1 VQPDGGRRKPAAVVP
16 LPRPPEMAE
25 SIVSA
30 RELGKTYRA
39 YSTPWDRLVEVST
52 GRRRHREFHA
62 LSGVSFEQ
70 GRGEGLA
77 LIGENGAGKSTLLKI
92 LAGVTTPTAGE
103 VAVRGRVASILELG
117 SGFHPEFTGR
127 QNIVLNAALLGL
139 SEDAV
144 REATPR
150 VLDFAELGR
159 FIDEPVKTYSTG
171 MSMRLGFAIATQVD
185 PDVLIVDEALS
196 VGDGYFQKKCM
207 DRLHQY
213 VSGGGTLLFCSH
225 AMYYVSS
232 FCRRALWLRQGRAEA
247 LGPVDE
253 VVRAYEDYLSLRS
266 RAAGNGGPGGAG
278 ASAAEGALAGG
289 AEAGAPQAD
298 SAKPARLLAARLLGL
313 AAERPLRA
321 GEPLTVEVEWLS
333 ESPERAFHVGIG
345 VNRIDELE
353 VCAFS
358 THREGL
364 PAATGRTHYRARLTV
379 PDLPIVKGS
388 FSLYVFL
395 LDELGLHVYDQ
406 RLLIGAFSVA
416 DNGYHFGLIRVPHQW
431 DFPHDSMGT
440 R

>member
-1 VQPDGGRRKPAAVVP
+1 
-16 LPRPPEMAE
+16 MADP
-25 SIVSA
+25 IVSA
-30 RELGKTYRA
+30 RGLGKTYRA
-39 YSTPWDRLVEVST
+39 YSTPWDRLIEVST
-52 GRRRHREFHA
+52 GRRRHRDFHA
-62 LSGVSFEQ
+62 LAEVSFEQ

-92 LAGVTTPTAGE
+92 LAGITRPTAGE

-139 SEDAV
+139 AEEAV

-150 VLDFAELGR
+150 ILDFAELGA

-213 VSGGGTLLFCSH
+213 VSAGGTLLFCSH

-232 FCRRALWLRQGRAEA
+232 FCRRALWLRLGRAEA

-266 RAAGNGGPGGAG
+266 RAAGNGRSAGGAR
-278 ASAAEGALAGG
+278 AADSFLAGG
-289 AEAGAPQAD
+289 PDAAPGEEARQADD
-298 SAKPARLLAARLLGL
+298 SAKPARLLAAHL
-313 AAERPLRA
+313 AGDSAERPLRA
-321 GEPLTVEVEWLS
+321 GEPLALEVEWS
-333 ESPERAFHVGIG
+333 AESPDLAFHLGVG
-345 VNRIDELE
+345 VNRLDELE

-364 PAATGRTHYRARLTV
+364 AAASGRTRYRARLTV
-379 PDLPIVKGS
+379 PELPIVKGS

-395 LDELGLHVYDQ
+395 LDERGLHVYDQ
-406 RLLIGAFSVA
+406 RLLAGAFSVA
-416 DNGYHFGLIRVPHQW
+416 DSGYHFGLIRIPHHW
-431 DFPHDSMGT
+431 DFPEDATET